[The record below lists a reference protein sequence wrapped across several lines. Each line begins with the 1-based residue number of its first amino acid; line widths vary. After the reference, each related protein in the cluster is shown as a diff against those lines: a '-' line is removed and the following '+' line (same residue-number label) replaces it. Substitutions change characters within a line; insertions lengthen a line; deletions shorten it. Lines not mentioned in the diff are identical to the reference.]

1 MEVTKLRLVLLF
13 YFAMLISRLWE
24 NVTKFDDF
32 WKQREKEARKLAL
45 KAYEP
50 SPENITNHLNYNVN
64 KGKHKKYNGPCL
76 ATNPIDRCWQCMKNW
91 VEDRKRLANCVLGF
105 GHKTRDNSDNG
116 VINPKPGTLLHAV
129 IQKKQLWII
138 FAHDMNIKLSEE
150 LIVQSEKTIDGRRAS
165 VHIAYGCDITLQFVL
180 NVIIHNVHVH
190 HVVESRGGLIRDSI
204 DHFGF
209 RAFGD
214 RDGISIF
221 GSSNIW
227 LDHISIYHFIHHNNV
242 ILFGARFIHVVNN
255 DYTHWEMYAI
265 GGSTHPT
272 IISQGNRFIAPNDPF
287 AKEITHVIY
296 ALESKWKNWVWR
308 SEGDL
313 FMNGA
318 FFRTSKPSSSFQF
331 TFNKKDM
338 IEAKPGTFVGRLTH
352 FVGALNCKK
361 NLILMVVHCLYM

>member
-50 SPENITNHLNYNVN
+50 SPR
-64 KGKHKKYNGPCL
+64 KYNKSFEL
-76 ATNPIDRCWQCMKNW
+76 QY
-91 VEDRKRLANCVLGF
+91 
-105 GHKTRDNSDNG
+105 NSDNG

-180 NVIIHNVHVH
+180 NVIIHNIHVH

-227 LDHISIYHFIHHNNV
+227 LDHISMSECQDRLI
-242 ILFGARFIHVVNN
+242 
-255 DYTHWEMYAI
+255 D
-265 GGSTHPT
+265 
-272 IISQGNRFIAPNDPF
+272 
-287 AKEITHVIY
+287 ITHVIY

-361 NLILMVVHCLYM
+361 NLENIISLLLTCQDVSDIWKISPIEKINVASINTL

>member
-64 KGKHKKYNGPCL
+64 K
-76 ATNPIDRCWQCMKNW
+76 PI
-91 VEDRKRLANCVLGF
+91 E
-105 GHKTRDNSDNG
+105 DNSDNG

-227 LDHISIYHFIHHNNV
+227 LDHISMSECQDRLI
-242 ILFGARFIHVVNN
+242 
-255 DYTHWEMYAI
+255 D
-265 GGSTHPT
+265 
-272 IISQGNRFIAPNDPF
+272 
-287 AKEITHVIY
+287 ITHVIY

-361 NLILMVVHCLYM
+361 